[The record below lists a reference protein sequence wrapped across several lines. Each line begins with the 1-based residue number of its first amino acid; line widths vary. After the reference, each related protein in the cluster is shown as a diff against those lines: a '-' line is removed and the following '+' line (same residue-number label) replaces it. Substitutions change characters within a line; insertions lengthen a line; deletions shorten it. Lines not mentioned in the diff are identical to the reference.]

1 MWNWL
6 HSSVSTWLIMIL
18 LTDDRQAFTLS
29 FPFPRDFFTL
39 SPNREPVDRLFL
51 SLQVNEKFAIDL
63 VDEEPPK
70 EIHARHVWC
79 DGGHYYF
86 FPSIKLGYESFYSE
100 KQASLFLSLCIS
112 CHRHLHCTQIVYL
125 DSASAGTCHLNP
137 DQYCHCCTLISIVN
151 A

>member
-1 MWNWL
+1 
-6 HSSVSTWLIMIL
+6 MIL
-18 LTDDRQAFTLS
+18 LTDDRQALTLS

-79 DGGHYYF
+79 DGGDYYF
-86 FPSIKLGYESFYSE
+86 FPSINLDMNHFILKSKHPS
-100 KQASLFLSLCIS
+100 S
-112 CHRHLHCTQIVYL
+112 CHCIYHSTGIYIV
-125 DSASAGTCHLNP
+125 HK
-137 DQYCHCCTLISIVN
+137 
-151 A
+151 